1 MRRPKRPFSV
11 LGIARATMKIRRCT
25 PVAQGD
31 IGVTTFIAYA
41 FPAVF
46 GMNVL

>member
-1 MRRPKRPFSV
+1 
-11 LGIARATMKIRRCT
+11 MKINRCN

-46 GMNVL
+46 GMNVPLRG